1 MSYRTIKKL
10 LGETSLE
17 RKFRFLFGGGL
28 LLLIAS
34 SFWLADRMNKSLVDD
49 LNRRTAR
56 MLVSSVVLEKHLK
69 SAEGNTEVRKFFE
82 TVDETLKADDNSDFQ
97 GILYKADPTTAE
109 GAERPDIAGTIAL
122 EALRGGGSKW
132 HEEILTTE
140 GKYNYYAPLHASQI
154 CIDCHY
160 HTFRD
165 PKAGNTDA
173 EIGAERE
180 RVELG
185 ELLGM
190 VKITL
195 PLDET
200 QQALSTNRAVLWVT
214 AIIIATLAMTAA
226 YAIVRY
232 VIVKPLL
239 HLKEVSDDI
248 THGIL
253 DRRADIRTGDEFE
266 ELGHAFNRMLRH
278 LTTVQDEL
286 RQVNSDLDAKV
297 DELAHVN
304 LSLYEMNKLKD
315 EFLATMSHE
324 LRTPLNS
331 ILGFSDVLKSAENLT
346 DKQHRFI
353 HNIQTSGNN
362 LMVLINDLLDLS
374 KIESGKMEL
383 QIVEFSLFD
392 LVERQ
397 VSSLMP
403 LAEKKNIELTFSFHS
418 SFPTLIQ
425 DSGKLRQILNNL
437 LSNAIKFTPEGGRVR
452 VSAESHNNELFD
464 LIVEDTG
471 IGIPLEEQE
480 NIFEKFR
487 QGKTIPG
494 QSDAMTREYEG
505 TGLGLSIVKELSRL
519 LGGEILLDSE
529 FGKGSTFTVRLPKQL
544 DEGRNLLQE
553 LNARIDEM
561 KRAKELSE
569 FPTISS
575 GDGTLEKS
583 ENIPL
588 KDDRTDTDE
597 SAA

>member
-34 SFWLADRMNKSLVDD
+34 SFWFADRMNKSLVDG
-49 LNRRTAR
+49 LHLRTAR
-56 MLVSSVVLEKHLK
+56 MLVPSVVLEKHLK
-69 SAEGNTEVRKFFE
+69 FSEKNPEVRKIFADME
-82 TVDETLKADDNSDFQ
+82 GELKSDEKSDFQ
-97 GILYKADPTTAE
+97 WLVYKAYPSAADTD
-109 GAERPDIAGTIAL
+109 ERPDIAGTIAL
-122 EALRGGGSKW
+122 EALRGESLGY
-132 HEEILTTE
+132 EEILTTE
-140 GKYNYYAPLHASQI
+140 GKYNFYAPLRASQS

-160 HTFRD
+160 HKDRD
-165 PKAGNTDA
+165 STAGNTNA
-173 EIGAERE
+173 EIGAEPE
-180 RVELG
+180 PSELG
-185 ELLGM
+185 DLLGM

-200 QQALSTNRAVLWVT
+200 QKALSTNSAYLWAT
-214 AIIIATLAMTAA
+214 AIIIAALAMTAA

-232 VIVKPLL
+232 VIVKPVL
-239 HLKEVSDDI
+239 HLKEVSNEI
-248 THGIL
+248 ARGIL

-286 RQVNSDLDAKV
+286 RQVNNDLDAKV

-331 ILGFSDVLKSAENLT
+331 ILGFSDVLSSAENLT
-346 DKQHRFI
+346 DKQHRFLQ
-353 HNIQTSGNN
+353 NIQISGNN

-383 QIVEFSLFD
+383 QSVEFSLSD

-403 LAEKKNIELTFSFHS
+403 LAAKKNIDLTCSIHS
-418 SFPTLIQ
+418 LFPTLFQ

-437 LSNAIKFTPEGGRVR
+437 LSNAVKFTPEGGRVR
-452 VSAESHNNELFD
+452 VTAERHNDELFD

-471 IGIPLEEQE
+471 IGIPLEEQGT
-480 NIFEKFR
+480 IFEKFR

-494 QSDAMTREYEG
+494 QSGAMTREYEG
-505 TGLGLSIVKELSRL
+505 TGLGLSIVKELSKL
-519 LGGEILLDSE
+519 LGGEIFLNSE
-529 FGKGSTFTVRLPKQL
+529 FGKGSTFTVRLPKHFEEKRDL
-544 DEGRNLLQE
+544 IQE
-553 LNARIDEM
+553 LNARIDEI
-561 KRAKELSE
+561 KRIEEYPEAPMTDS
-569 FPTISS
+569 P
-575 GDGTLEKS
+575 DGTLE
-583 ENIPL
+583 ETDNIPL

>member
-34 SFWLADRMNKSLVDD
+34 SFWFANRMNKSLVDD

-69 SAEGNTEVRKFFE
+69 SAEGNSDVVELFD
-82 TVDETLKADDNSDFQ
+82 TVADELKSDEHADFQ
-97 GILYKADPTTAE
+97 WIIYKADPSTVSPD
-109 GAERPDIAGTIAL
+109 ERPDVAGTIAL
-122 EALRGGGSKW
+122 EELRGGRAW

-154 CIDCHY
+154 CIDCHW
-160 HTFRD
+160 HKDRN
-165 PKAGNTDA
+165 PKPGNTLT
-173 EIGAERE
+173 EIGAEPE
-180 RVELG
+180 PVELG

-200 QQALSTNRAVLWVT
+200 QKALSTNSAYLWAT
-214 AIIIATLAMTAA
+214 AIIIAALAMTAA

-248 THGIL
+248 AHGIL

-286 RQVNSDLDAKV
+286 RHVNIDLDAKV

-331 ILGFSDVLKSAENLT
+331 ILGFSDVLQSAENLT
-346 DKQHRFI
+346 DKQHRFLQ
-353 HNIQTSGNN
+353 NIQTSGNN

-383 QIVEFSLFD
+383 QIVDFSLFD

-403 LAEKKNIELTFSFHS
+403 LAEKKNIDLTFSIHS
-418 SFPTLIQ
+418 SFPILFQ

-437 LSNAIKFTPEGGRVR
+437 LSNAVKFTPEGGRVR
-452 VSAESHNNELFD
+452 VTAESCNDELFD

-480 NIFEKFR
+480 SIFEKFR

-505 TGLGLSIVKELSRL
+505 TGLGLSIVKELSKL
-519 LGGEILLDSE
+519 LGGEIFLDSE
-529 FGKGSTFTVRLPKQL
+529 FGKGSTFTVRLPKHL
-544 DEGRNLLQE
+544 EEKRNLIQE
-553 LNARIDEM
+553 LNARIDEI
-561 KRAKELSE
+561 KRIKEYPE
-569 FPTISS
+569 VPMAGS
-575 GDGTLEKS
+575 GDGTLE
-583 ENIPL
+583 EADNIPL
-588 KDDRTDTDE
+588 QG
-597 SAA
+597 

>member
-34 SFWLADRMNKSLVDD
+34 SFWLADWMNKSLVDG
-49 LNRRTAR
+49 LHQRTAR
-56 MLVSSVVLEKHLK
+56 MLVSSVVLEEHLK
-69 SAEGNTEVRKFFE
+69 SSEGNPEVRKVFGKLE
-82 TVDETLKADDNSDFQ
+82 ETLKSDKRSDFQ
-97 GILYKADPTTAE
+97 WFLYNANPVPPDI
-109 GAERPDIAGTIAL
+109 RPDMAGTTAL
-122 EALRGGGSKW
+122 EALRRGDPW
-132 HEEILTTE
+132 YEDILTTE
-140 GKYNYYAPLHASQI
+140 AKYNYYAPLYTSEI
-154 CIDCHY
+154 CLYCHY
-160 HTFRD
+160 HKYGD
-165 PKAGNTDA
+165 SKSGNTSA
-173 EIGAERE
+173 ELEAEPKP
-180 RVELG
+180 VAELG

-200 QQALSTNRAVLWVT
+200 QQALSKNSAYLWAT
-214 AIIIATLAMTAA
+214 AIIIAAIAMTAA

-232 VIVKPLL
+232 VIVKPVL
-239 HLKEVSDDI
+239 HLKEVSDEI
-248 THGIL
+248 AHGVL

-266 ELGHAFNRMLRH
+266 ELSHAFNRMLRH

-286 RQVNSDLDAKV
+286 RQVNIDLDAKV

-304 LSLYEMNKLKD
+304 LSLYAMNKLKD

-331 ILGFSDVLKSAENLT
+331 ILGFSDVLGSSENLT
-346 DKQHRFI
+346 DKQLRFI
-353 HNIQTSGNN
+353 QNIQTSGNN

-403 LAEKKNIELTFSFHS
+403 LAEKKNIELTFSIDS
-418 SFPTLIQ
+418 LFPTLIQ

-437 LSNAIKFTPEGGRVR
+437 ISNAIKFTPEGGRVL
-452 VSAESHNNELFD
+452 VSAQSHNNELFD

-471 IGIPLEEQE
+471 IGIPLEDQE
-480 NIFEKFR
+480 SIFEKFR

-494 QSDAMTREYEG
+494 QSDSMTREYEG

-519 LGGEILLDSE
+519 LGGEIILDSE

-544 DEGRNLLQE
+544 DEERNLLQE
-553 LNARIDEM
+553 LNTRIDEM
-561 KRAKELSE
+561 KKVTEHPELPTTGSGEGALEE
-569 FPTISS
+569 F
-575 GDGTLEKS
+575 EK
-583 ENIPL
+583 IPL

>member
-34 SFWLADRMNKSLVDD
+34 SFWLANRMNKSLVDD

-69 SAEGNTEVRKFFE
+69 WAEGNPDVLKVFE
-82 TVDETLKADDNSDFQ
+82 NVEETLKSDEHSDFQ
-97 GILYKADPTTAE
+97 WILYKADPSTVAPDK
-109 GAERPDIAGTIAL
+109 RPDIAGTIAL
-122 EALRGGGSKW
+122 EELRGGRAW
-132 HEEILTTE
+132 YEEPPTSE
-140 GKYNYYAPLHASQI
+140 GKYNYYAPLHAKQV

-160 HTFRD
+160 HHKRN
-165 PKAGNTDA
+165 PKAGNTVA

-180 RVELG
+180 LVELG

-200 QQALSTNRAVLWVT
+200 QKALSTNSAYLWAT
-214 AIIIATLAMTAA
+214 AIIIAALAMTAA

-248 THGIL
+248 AHGIL

-286 RQVNSDLDAKV
+286 REVNIDLDAKV

-331 ILGFSDVLKSAENLT
+331 ILGFSDVLRSAENLT
-346 DKQHRFI
+346 DKQHRFLQ
-353 HNIQTSGNN
+353 NIQTSGNH

-403 LAEKKNIELTFSFHS
+403 LAEKKNIELTFSIHS

-480 NIFEKFR
+480 SIFEKFR

-494 QSDAMTREYEG
+494 QSGAMTREYEG

-544 DEGRNLLQE
+544 EEKRNLIQE
-553 LNARIDEM
+553 LNARIDEI
-561 KRAKELSE
+561 KRAKEHSE
-569 FPTISS
+569 FPRTGS

-583 ENIPL
+583 EKHPV
-588 KDDRTDTDE
+588 E
-597 SAA
+597 G